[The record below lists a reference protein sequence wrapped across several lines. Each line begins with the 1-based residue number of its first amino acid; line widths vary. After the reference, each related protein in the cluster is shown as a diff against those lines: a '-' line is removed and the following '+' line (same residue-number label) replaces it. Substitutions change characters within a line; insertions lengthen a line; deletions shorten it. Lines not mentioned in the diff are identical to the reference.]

1 MSQKTAGEIGE
12 DKKQEIGANIKS
24 TRCVKKKNKSESIFA
39 SILANTNPEWIKI
52 RMTMVMLVV
61 TNRESAVE
69 HLVLED
75 VGEGGGVPGEEV
87 GVPR

>member
-1 MSQKTAGEIGE
+1 
-12 DKKQEIGANIKS
+12 
-24 TRCVKKKNKSESIFA
+24 
-39 SILANTNPEWIKI
+39 
-52 RMTMVMLVV
+52 MVMLVV

-87 GVPR
+87 GVPRRGQLAR

>member
-1 MSQKTAGEIGE
+1 MFMSSLVQDIQHKGQDLRKIG
-12 DKKQEIGANIKS
+12 
-24 TRCVKKKNKSESIFA
+24 
-39 SILANTNPEWIKI
+39 
-52 RMTMVMLVV
+52 MTMMLL

-87 GVPR
+87 GVPRRGQLAR